1 MIGPE
6 STVREAAA
14 CIDRNA
20 RGITLVVDRQRR
32 LLATITDGDVR
43 RGLLAG
49 VGLDEPVTVL
59 VQRKQGTRYARPV
72 TAPAGIPRTALVN
85 LMKAHGIRHVP
96 LVDHENRV
104 VEMAVLEDLLSDDL
118 PMRAV
123 IMAGGF
129 GTRLRPLT
137 DRVPKPMLPVG
148 DKPLLEWILRSLRGA
163 GIRKVSITTHYR
175 SEQITDYFGDGSAF
189 DIDLNYVVEEHPLGT
204 AGALRLLDPPDEP
217 VLVINGDIL
226 TRVDVRAMLDFH
238 REHEADLTVAVR
250 PYEHRVPFGVVEC
263 DGPRVS
269 RLTEKPLRTYLV
281 SAGIYLLDPSVWD
294 LIPAGRRVDMP
305 ELIQA
310 SVEAG
315 RNVVSFPVVE
325 YWRDI
330 GQPHDYAAAQEDV
343 LAGRLGP

>member
-1 MIGPE
+1 
-6 STVREAAA
+6 
-14 CIDRNA
+14 RNA

-104 VEMAVLEDLLSDDL
+104 VELAVLEDLLSDDL

-137 DRVPKPMLPVG
+137 DRVPKPMLPLG

-163 GIRKVSITTHYR
+163 GIRKVSITTHYW

-226 TRVDVRAMLDFH
+226 TR
-238 REHEADLTVAVR
+238 
-250 PYEHRVPFGVVEC
+250 
-263 DGPRVS
+263 
-269 RLTEKPLRTYLV
+269 
-281 SAGIYLLDPSVWD
+281 
-294 LIPAGRRVDMP
+294 
-305 ELIQA
+305 
-310 SVEAG
+310 
-315 RNVVSFPVVE
+315 
-325 YWRDI
+325 
-330 GQPHDYAAAQEDV
+330 
-343 LAGRLGP
+343 